1 MAAGD
6 EEQLE
11 IKPQGGKK
19 KLIIIIAAALVLLL
33 AIGGGAAFFL
43 LGHSKDE
50 KSKDGGKTEEEKAA
64 EAAAKMAMYVVLP
77 RPFVFN
83 VEAKPRYRLVQIKVA
98 LMVRGPK
105 NEALA
110 RLHTPLVEGALLKV
124 LTMAS
129 AQQLSN
135 VEGRA
140 KLKSDALAAVKQ
152 TLRSV
157 TEENVVDKVLFTDF
171 VMQ

>member
-64 EAAAKMAMYVVLP
+64 EAAAKMALYVVMP

-83 VEAKPRYRLVQIKVA
+83 VEAKPRNHLVQIKVA
-98 LMVRGPK
+98 LLVRGPA

-110 RLHTPLVEGALLKV
+110 KLHSPLIEGALFGVFSAAPFEQLTKVDGRESLKKD
-124 LTMAS
+124 
-129 AQQLSN
+129 
-135 VEGRA
+135 G
-140 KLKSDALAAVKQ
+140 LAAAKQ
-152 TLRSV
+152 ALRAV
-157 TEENVVDKVLFTDF
+157 TEQDVIERVLFTDF

>member
-19 KLIIIIAAALVLLL
+19 KLIIIIAAALVLVL

-43 LGHSKDE
+43 LGHKED
-50 KSKDGGKTEEEKAA
+50 KGKDGGKTEEEKAA
-64 EAAAKMAMYVVLP
+64 EAAAKMALYVVMP

-83 VEAKPRYRLVQIKVA
+83 VEAKPRNHLVQVKVA
-98 LMVRGPK
+98 LLVRGPA

-110 RLHTPLVEGALLKV
+110 KLHAPLIEGALFGV
-124 LTMAS
+124 FSAAS
-129 AQQLSN
+129 FEQLSK
-135 VEGRA
+135 VAGRET
-140 KLKSDALAAVKQ
+140 LKKDGLAAAKQ
-152 TLRSV
+152 ALRAV
-157 TEENVVDKVLFTDF
+157 TEQDVIEKVLFTDF

>member
-1 MAAGD
+1 MA
-6 EEQLE
+6 EEQQLE
-11 IKPQGGKK
+11 LKPQGGKK
-19 KLIIIIAAALVLLL
+19 KLLIIIAAVVLLL
-33 AIGGGAAFFL
+33 LIGGGAGAWFML
-43 LGHSKDE
+43 SK
-50 KSKDGGKTEEEKAA
+50 GGDKGSGGEHAKTEEEKAA

-129 AQQLSN
+129 AQQLST
-135 VEGRA
+135 VEGRT
-140 KLKSDALAAVKQ
+140 KLKADALAAVKQ
-152 TLRSV
+152 ALRSV
-157 TEENVVDKVLFTDF
+157 TEENVVDRVLFTDF